1 MMNQQPLVSVAL
13 CVYNGEK
20 YLELQLDSILNQ
32 DYQNLEVIAVND
44 CSKDNSQAILE
55 SYVERY
61 SNLKVFNN
69 EKNLGY
75 VKNFE
80 RAITLCEGK
89 YIALSDQDDI
99 WHPQKISKQVAAIGD
114 AVLIYHDSEFIDE
127 EGNSLNKNVSDILN
141 LYEGDSPLPFLFM
154 NCVSGHA
161 ILFDNKLIEYALPFN
176 PQFFHDWWLAFV
188 AGNVGSVKVIREP
201 LVKYRQ
207 HTTNTID
214 ILESKRDMAVE
225 KPNELLDKKAW
236 AVYCGTF
243 NGQYSEYIKRITRLV
258 RRDLSFFSKLQ
269 LYYLM
274 LKHKREFQ
282 YISKSP
288 LKRQAKDIKTLV
300 FGIHK

>member
-1 MMNQQPLVSVAL
+1 MNQQPLVSVAL

-44 CSKDNSQAILE
+44 CSTDNSQAILE

-69 EKNLGY
+69 KVNLGY

-80 RAITLCEGK
+80 KAITLCTGK

-99 WHPQKISKQVAAIGD
+99 WLPQKISKQVASIED
-114 AVLIYHDSEFIDE
+114 SILIYHDSEFIDE
-127 EGNSLNKNVSDILN
+127 EGNSLNKNLSDILN
-141 LYEGDSPLPFLFM
+141 LYEGDSPLPFIFM

-161 ILFDNKLIEYALPFN
+161 VMFNRSLIDHALPLN
-176 PQFFHDWWLAFV
+176 PLFFHDWWLAFV
-188 AGNVGSVKVIREP
+188 AANVGTIKVIREP

-214 ILESKRDMAVE
+214 ILESKADKQVK
-225 KPNELLDKKAW
+225 KPNELLDKKVW
-236 AVYCGTF
+236 AIHCSTF
-243 NGQYSEYIKRITRLV
+243 NGPYQKYLTQITRLI
-258 RRDLSFFSKLQ
+258 RPDLSFFGKLR

-274 LKHKREFQ
+274 ARNKSLFQ
-282 YISKSP
+282 FISRSP
-288 LKRQAKDIKTLV
+288 VKKQLKDIRKLV
-300 FGIHK
+300 FSIGE